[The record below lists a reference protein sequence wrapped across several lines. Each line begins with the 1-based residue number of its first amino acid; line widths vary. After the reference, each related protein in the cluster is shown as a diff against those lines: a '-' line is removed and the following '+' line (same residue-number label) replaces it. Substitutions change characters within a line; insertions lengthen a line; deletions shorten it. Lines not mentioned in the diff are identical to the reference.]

1 MYNNTSK
8 LCKKRMLYKW
18 DIIGHTKQLEQLE
31 QEISEGNIAHAYLF
45 SGPKDIGKFRITR
58 VFTNILQCPNDY
70 CHTCKD
76 CKLIEKGN
84 HPDIIV
90 MVDRG
95 ETIRIDH
102 VRDLIHKTNL
112 TSQGRLRIVLIENIE
127 RMPIEAQ
134 NSFLKTLEE
143 PPGKTIFIM
152 TSTRPNQVLPT
163 IKSRV
168 RRYFLFNIED
178 SILKSSLKQQ
188 FGENADMEEII
199 QIAQGRPGLAINL
212 MKTPTVLSEQRN
224 LYNQIEFFLKKNDLS
239 QKFMFVENLDKE
251 PERLEVFFD
260 AFYRYLR
267 KLLYEYIAQA
277 DHPLKSRYTLEDIT
291 NLFESLE
298 KTRYLIDRNTN
309 KKLALE
315 NFFLQTEK

>member
-1 MYNNTSK
+1 
-8 LCKKRMLYKW
+8 MLYKW

-31 QEISEGNIAHAYLF
+31 QEISNGNIAHAYLF
-45 SGPKDIGKFRITR
+45 SGPKDVGKFRITR
-58 VFTNILQCPNDY
+58 VFANILQCPNNY

-84 HPDIIV
+84 HPDIIT

-95 ETIRIDH
+95 ETIKIDD

-127 RMPIEAQ
+127 RMPVEAQ

-178 SILKSSLKQQ
+178 SVLKSSLKQQ
-188 FGENADMEEII
+188 FGENVDIEEII

-212 MKTPTVLSEQRN
+212 MKTPIVLSEQRN

-260 AFYRYLR
+260 AFSRYLR

>member
-1 MYNNTSK
+1 M
-8 LCKKRMLYKW
+8 YKW

-31 QEISEGNIAHAYLF
+31 QEISNGNIAHAYLF
-45 SGPKDIGKFRITR
+45 SGPKDVGKFRITR
-58 VFTNILQCPNDY
+58 VFANILQCPNNY

-84 HPDIIV
+84 HPDIIT

-95 ETIRIDH
+95 ETIRIDD

-127 RMPIEAQ
+127 RMPVEAQ

-178 SILKSSLKQQ
+178 SVLKSSLKQQ
-188 FGENADMEEII
+188 FGENVDIEEII

-212 MKTPTVLSEQRN
+212 MKTPIVLSEQRN

-260 AFYRYLR
+260 AFSRYLR

-277 DHPLKSRYTLEDIT
+277 DHPLKSRYTLENIT

>member
-1 MYNNTSK
+1 
-8 LCKKRMLYKW
+8 MLYKW

-31 QEISEGNIAHAYLF
+31 NEISEGNIAHAYLF
-45 SGPKDIGKFRITR
+45 SGPKDIGKFRIVRT
-58 VFTNILQCPNDY
+58 FTNILQCPNNY

-76 CKLIEKGN
+76 CKLIEKGI
-84 HPDIIV
+84 HPDIII
-90 MVDRG
+90 MPDKG
-95 ETIRIDH
+95 ETIKIDD
-102 VRDLIHKTNL
+102 VRDIIHKTNL
-112 TSQGRLRIVLIENIE
+112 TSHGRLRIVLIENIE

-152 TSTRPNQVLPT
+152 TSTCSNQVLPT

-168 RRYFLFNIED
+168 RQYFLFNTED
-178 SILKSSLKQQ
+178 SLLRISLKKQ
-188 FGENADMEEII
+188 FPESQDTEEII

-212 MKTPTVLSEQRN
+212 MKTPTILSEQRN
-224 LYNQIEFFLKKNDLS
+224 LYNQIEFFLKKNDLA
-239 QKFMFVENLDKE
+239 QKFLFVENLDKE

-260 AFYRYLR
+260 AFSRYLR
-267 KLLYEYIAQA
+267 KLLYEYITQS
-277 DHPLKSRYTLEDIT
+277 DHPLKTRYNLEDII